1 MPQPRK
7 TVYLVTRRAGYNFGS
22 SLQAYALQRVIE
34 AMGFRCEI
42 LNVREMRLRGRLR
55 VLALNVAGFC
65 LARLPLLRRVVGCG
79 RWQRLTQSYA
89 ARRKFDRFNTRTLH
103 VSSRALPTPRSL
115 ARHVAP
121 GSPIVCG
128 SDQIWSPLGFSPVM
142 FLSFAD
148 PSRNRLVAY
157 APSFGVAEVKDH
169 YADIRRLVLRFHH
182 LSAREQSGRRVLE
195 AMTGRPVDVVLDPTL
210 LLPAAAWGDVEQS
223 MPLPPGGY
231 VVSYFLST
239 DRFPEAFIRELAAR
253 EGLPVVNVQTN
264 YSHIHM
270 PGADNRADLGPGEFL
285 HLLRHATYVCTN
297 SFHCCIFSHRFGRQ
311 YYVFSRF
318 ASDDPANQNT
328 RIETLLEIFG
338 ERHRWMTGA
347 DTPPPQAAAAS
358 QEEELRRKSLDYLNR
373 ALGD

>member
-1 MPQPRK
+1 MSQPRK

-22 SLQAYALQRVIE
+22 SLQAYALQRAID
-34 AMGFRCEI
+34 ALGYRCEI
-42 LNVREMRLRGRLR
+42 LDVGETRLRGRLR
-55 VLALNVAGFC
+55 ILALNVAGFC
-65 LARLPLLRRVVGCG
+65 LARLPFLRRVVGPG
-79 RWQRLTQSYA
+79 RWQLLTQSQR
-89 ARRKFDRFNTRTLH
+89 ARRKFDRFNAHTLH
-103 VSSRALPTPRSL
+103 VSPRALHTPRSL

-128 SDQIWSPLGFSPVM
+128 SDQIWSPLGFSPIM

-157 APSFGVAEVKDH
+157 APSFGVARVTDH
-169 YADIRRLVLRFHH
+169 YADIRRLVRRFHH
-182 LSAREQSGRRVLE
+182 LSAREQSGRSVLE
-195 AMTGRPVDVVLDPTL
+195 AMTGRPVSVVLDPTL
-210 LLPAAAWGDVEQS
+210 LLPPEAWSDVEQS

-253 EGLPVVNVQTN
+253 TGLPVVNVQTN
-264 YSHIHM
+264 YSHIHLD
-270 PGADNRADLGPGEFL
+270 GADNRADLGPGEFL

-297 SFHCCIFSHRFGRQ
+297 SFHCCIFSHRFGRE

-318 ASDDPANQNT
+318 APDDPANQNT

-358 QEEELRRKSLDYLNR
+358 QEEELRRKSLDYLKR